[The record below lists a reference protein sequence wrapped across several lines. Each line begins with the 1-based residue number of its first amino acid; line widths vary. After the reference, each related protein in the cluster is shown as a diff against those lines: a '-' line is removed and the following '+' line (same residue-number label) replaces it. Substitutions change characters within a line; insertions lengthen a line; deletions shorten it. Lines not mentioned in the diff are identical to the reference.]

1 MLASTHLT
9 RGNRTLRRRSE
20 HKKNKSLRRV
30 KTLSTGARVE
40 EGPSWLKNLI
50 IWRQGITR
58 LKEKK
63 ISLQVWTTETWPKV
77 STFLWLL
84 ARKKVYT
91 GISFKGLS
99 IYFMCSQE
107 AQSTEHLFNPYAH
120 RKRFCGIFVLLP
132 SGNQTKEGMSF
143 EKP

>member
-9 RGNRTLRRRSE
+9 RGNRPLSRRSE
-20 HKKNKSLRRV
+20 QKKNKSLRRV

-40 EGPSWLKNLI
+40 EGPSWLKKLI

-63 ISLQVWTTETWPKV
+63 ISQQVWTTETWPKV

-84 ARKKVYT
+84 ARKKVLNWNKLQRTVY
-91 GISFKGLS
+91 LLHV
-99 IYFMCSQE
+99 
-107 AQSTEHLFNPYAH
+107 QSRGSVSRTL
-120 RKRFCGIFVLLP
+120 I
-132 SGNQTKEGMSF
+132 
-143 EKP
+143 